1 MDRRFVLIKK
11 LPLPLPLIAVLS
23 VGVLVFVPLA
33 VLTVVP
39 AILLLFFSLV
49 AGVGLLLSSW
59 AMVELLAFIERW
71 MERDG
76 RFRL

>member
-1 MDRRFVLIKK
+1 MDRFVLIKK

-23 VGVLVFVPLA
+23 VGVFVFVPLA

-49 AGVGLLLSSW
+49 AGVGLVLSSW
-59 AMVELLAFIERW
+59 AVVELLAFIERW
-71 MERDG
+71 MERDV

>member
-1 MDRRFVLIKK
+1 MDRLVLIRR
-11 LPLPLPLIAVLS
+11 LRLPLPLIAVLS
-23 VGVLVFVPLA
+23 MGAFVFVPLA
-33 VLTVVP
+33 LLTVVP

-49 AGVGLLLSSW
+49 AGVGLVLSSW
-59 AMVELLAFIERW
+59 AVVELLAFIERW

>member
-1 MDRRFVLIKK
+1 MDRLVLIRR
-11 LPLPLPLIAVLS
+11 LRLPLPLIAVLS
-23 VGVLVFVPLA
+23 VGAFVFVPLA
-33 VLTVVP
+33 LLTVVP

-49 AGVGLLLSSW
+49 AGVGLVLSSW
-59 AMVELLAFIERW
+59 AVVELLAFIERW

>member
-1 MDRRFVLIKK
+1 MDRLVLIRK
-11 LPLPLPLIAVLS
+11 LRLPLPLIAVLS
-23 VGVLVFVPLA
+23 VGAFVFVPLA
-33 VLTVVP
+33 LLTVVP

-59 AMVELLAFIERW
+59 AVVELLAFIERW

>member
-1 MDRRFVLIKK
+1 MDRLVLIRR
-11 LPLPLPLIAVLS
+11 LRLPLPLIVVLS
-23 VGVLVFVPLA
+23 VGAFVFVPLA
-33 VLTVVP
+33 LLTVVP

-59 AMVELLAFIERW
+59 AVVELLAFIERW

>member
-1 MDRRFVLIKK
+1 MDRLVLIRR
-11 LPLPLPLIAVLS
+11 LRLPLPLIAVLS
-23 VGVLVFVPLA
+23 VGAFVFVPLA
-33 VLTVVP
+33 LLTVVP

-59 AMVELLAFIERW
+59 AVVELLAFIERW

>member
-1 MDRRFVLIKK
+1 MDRLVLIRR
-11 LPLPLPLIAVLS
+11 LRLPLPLIVVLS
-23 VGVLVFVPLA
+23 VGAFVFVPLA
-33 VLTVVP
+33 LLTVVP

-49 AGVGLLLSSW
+49 AGVGLVLSSW
-59 AMVELLAFIERW
+59 AVVELLALIERW

>member
-1 MDRRFVLIKK
+1 MDRLVLIRR
-11 LPLPLPLIAVLS
+11 LRLPLPLIVVLS
-23 VGVLVFVPLA
+23 VGAFVFVPLA
-33 VLTVVP
+33 LLTVVP

-49 AGVGLLLSSW
+49 AGVGLVLSSW
-59 AMVELLAFIERW
+59 AVVELLAFIERW

>member
-1 MDRRFVLIKK
+1 MDRLVLIRR
-11 LPLPLPLIAVLS
+11 LRLPLPLIAVLS
-23 VGVLVFVPLA
+23 VGAFVFVPLA
-33 VLTVVP
+33 LLTVVP

-49 AGVGLLLSSW
+49 AGVGLVLSSW
-59 AMVELLAFIERW
+59 AVVELLALIERW

>member
-1 MDRRFVLIKK
+1 MDRLVLIRR
-11 LPLPLPLIAVLS
+11 LRLPLPLIAVLS
-23 VGVLVFVPLA
+23 VGAFVFVPLA
-33 VLTVVP
+33 LLTVVP

-49 AGVGLLLSSW
+49 AGVGLVLSSW
-59 AMVELLAFIERW
+59 AVVELFAFIERW

>member
-1 MDRRFVLIKK
+1 
-11 LPLPLPLIAVLS
+11 
-23 VGVLVFVPLA
+23 VGAFVFVPLA
-33 VLTVVP
+33 LLTVVP

-49 AGVGLLLSSW
+49 AGVGLVLSSW
-59 AMVELLAFIERW
+59 AVVELLAFIERW

>member
-1 MDRRFVLIKK
+1 MDRLVLIRG
-11 LPLPLPLIAVLS
+11 LRLPLPLIVVLS
-23 VGVLVFVPLA
+23 VGAFVFVPLA
-33 VLTVVP
+33 LLTVVP

-49 AGVGLLLSSW
+49 AGVGLVLSSW
-59 AMVELLAFIERW
+59 AVVELLAFIERW

>member
-1 MDRRFVLIKK
+1 MDRFVLIKK
-11 LPLPLPLIAVLS
+11 LPLPMPLIAVLS
-23 VGVLVFVPLA
+23 VGVFVFVPLA

-49 AGVGLLLSSW
+49 AGVGLVLSSW
-59 AMVELLAFIERW
+59 AVIELLAFIERW
-71 MERDG
+71 MERDV

>member
-1 MDRRFVLIKK
+1 MDRLVLIRK
-11 LPLPLPLIAVLS
+11 LRLPLPLIAVLS
-23 VGVLVFVPLA
+23 VGAFVFVPLA
-33 VLTVVP
+33 LLTVVP

-49 AGVGLLLSSW
+49 AGVGLVLSSW
-59 AMVELLAFIERW
+59 AVVELLAFIERW